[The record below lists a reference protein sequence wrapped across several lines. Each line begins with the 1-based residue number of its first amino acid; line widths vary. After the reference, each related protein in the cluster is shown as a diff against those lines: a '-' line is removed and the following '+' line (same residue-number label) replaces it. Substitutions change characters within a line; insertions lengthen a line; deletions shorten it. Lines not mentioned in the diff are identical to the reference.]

1 MPAHNNSAI
10 GIDFGTTNSSIARA
24 LPHGEIQL
32 ARFPFDQSFTESYR
46 SLLYLEQH
54 RALGRTTVHCST
66 GPAAIENYLA
76 AAERGRLIQSLK
88 SFLANRGLTATEI
101 FSRRHT
107 IEELIARILTDLR
120 LAAEREFGVS
130 IDRAVV
136 GRPVSFVGAESE
148 ADNDFATSRLQQAFA
163 LAGFAE
169 VRFEME
175 PVAAAHY
182 YESTRDQD
190 ELILIGDFGGGT
202 SDFSLI
208 RVGPS
213 AARRRAKSNLL
224 GNAGLG
230 LAGDAFDAKIVRHIV
245 APALGAG
252 SMIRSMGRLLPVPV
266 WIYSHLEKWHHLSLL
281 KGKDV
286 TSLLHSV
293 RAQAVEPAK
302 IEALMELIGED
313 LGYRLH
319 RAVQRAKFELS
330 TADTAAFTFSEHGL
344 DLAATI
350 SRSAFESWIAEDLAR
365 IEACI
370 DGLLAHARVNPA
382 AVDQVFLTG
391 GTSLVPAVRRIFAT
405 RFGQDRLR
413 SGNEFTS
420 VARGLALMA
429 AAAPPAPTKPRRRR
443 PAPQPAPAAQ

>member
-1 MPAHNNSAI
+1 MPAQNKSAI
-10 GIDFGTTNSSIARA
+10 GLDFGTTNSSIAIA
-24 LPHGEIQL
+24 LPNGEIQL

-54 RALGRTTVHCST
+54 RAAGRTTVQCST

-107 IEELIARILTDLR
+107 IEELIARILRDLR
-120 LAAEREFGVS
+120 LAAEREFGVA

-136 GRPVSFVGAESE
+136 GRPVSFVGAESD
-148 ADNDFATSRLQQAFA
+148 ADNDYATGRLQEAFT
-163 LAGFAE
+163 LAGFSE

-182 YESTRDQD
+182 YQSTRDQD
-190 ELILIGDFGGGT
+190 ELLLIGDFGGGT

-213 AARRRAKSNLL
+213 AASKRRSNSNLL

-252 SMIRSMGRLLPVPV
+252 TMFRSMDKLLPVPV

-286 TSLLHSV
+286 TSILHSV
-293 RAQAVEPAK
+293 KAQALEPAK

-319 RAVQRAKFELS
+319 RSVQRAKFDLS
-330 TADTAAFTFSEHGL
+330 GAHSAAFRFSEHGI
-344 DLAATI
+344 DLAAEIT
-350 SRSAFESWIAEDLAR
+350 RAAFESWIAEDLAR

-370 DGLLAHARVNPA
+370 DGLLARAGVQPS
-382 AVDQVFLTG
+382 AVDRVFLTG
-391 GTSLVPAVRRIFAT
+391 GTSLVPAVRRIFAS
-405 RFGQDRLR
+405 RFGEDRLR
-413 SGNEFTS
+413 SGHEFTS

-429 AAAPPAPTKPRRRR
+429 ASAPAPKSRRR
-443 PAPQPAPAAQ
+443 PPARQPAPAAQ